1 MMPNIA
7 TPKAIFRDPELLCP
21 YPDCT
26 WRSKA
31 TTLKS
36 RQVAYNRH
44 YQNSHRI
51 GYKFICVD
59 CGAGENRKDSYDKH
73 LQNCLGSQGANSARR
88 GRKPVFLLH
97 QQQEQPE
104 AEEDP
109 AETIRL
115 LREEV
120 AVRDQTIRNRDQT
133 IKNLQSQLQ
142 DVEVV
147 QLLQELE
154 ETSGQSDESTA
165 QDPPSPAQSS
175 LPSSPSV
182 AEEVHGGVDLEL
194 EFSEAPEVPLMQ
206 PPACAPSTSQQE
218 GLRRSSRQP
227 SSSRLQ
233 AEEEELCR
241 RLRSNVDSGLSVTQ
255 IPGKGRGVVTSKFF
269 PKNSFVVEYAGKL
282 VDLQTSLKLHYE
294 VYGEQDGSYIYWFNF
309 KGKQWAI
316 DATEESPRL
325 GRLINHSHNQ
335 FNLITKVFMLDG
347 QPRLYFVASRDL
359 NPGEELTFD
368 YGDTD
373 RGSVQN
379 FPWLLQ

>member
-1 MMPNIA
+1 MPIA

-31 TTLKS
+31 ITLKS

-44 YQNSHRI
+44 YQKHSKS
-51 GYKFICVD
+51 YKYVCDD
-59 CGAGENRKDSYDKH
+59 CGAVSNRSDSYNRH
-73 LQNCLGSQGANSARR
+73 RQSCLGSQEANSSRR
-88 GRKPVFLLH
+88 GPKPVFP
-97 QQQEQPE
+97 QPAEPE
-104 AEEDP
+104 AEDP
-109 AETIRL
+109 AVTIRL

-120 AVRDQTIRNRDQT
+120 AAKDQT
-133 IKNLQSQLQ
+133 IKNLQSRLQ
-142 DVEVV
+142 YFELE
-147 QLLQELE
+147 QHLQELE
-154 ETSGQSDESTA
+154 ETSGQSDEGTD
-165 QDPPSPAQSS
+165 QDPTSPSQSN

-182 AEEVHGGVDLEL
+182 AEEVQGEVDLEL
-194 EFSEAPEVPLMQ
+194 ELSEAPEVHPME

-218 GLRRSSRQP
+218 GLRRSTRQP

-233 AEEEELCR
+233 AEEEDLCR

-255 IPGKGRGVVTSKFF
+255 IPGKGRGVVTSEFF

-282 VDLQTSLKLHYE
+282 VDMPTSRKLHYE
-294 VYGEQDGSYIYWFNF
+294 VYGEEEGSYMYWFNF
-309 KGKQWAI
+309 KGTKWAI

-325 GRLINHSHNQ
+325 GRLINHSHHQ
-335 FNLITKVFMLDG
+335 FNLIPKVFMLDG
-347 QPRLYFVASRDL
+347 QPRLYFVARRDL

-373 RGSVQN
+373 RRSVHN